1 MDESGSELSAA
12 DIAWWIGA
20 VQEDAGQ
27 VAAAAYFLIEVAAAT
42 YNHAYVSTAPLIL
55 IGRTVTVSAL
65 RKSRGLTRSDI

>member
-27 VAAAAYFLIEVAAAT
+27 VAAAAYFLIEVAAVPT
-42 YNHAYVSTAPLIL
+42 TTLM
-55 IGRTVTVSAL
+55 
-65 RKSRGLTRSDI
+65 